1 MDGIS
6 LVLLILLLAFV
17 IASVVMGFLA
27 FNNSKLVKELKVKL
41 ASKEYKEISEE
52 EAIEKASVK
61 AKEILLKAKTE
72 VLEVK
77 TQAEEKIKLEVKD
90 LDEREKRL
98 DVREQGIIQ
107 RSSSLDE
114 RFDKLEAREK
124 SLEQAK
130 KDVKVIRDS
139 LEGRIAE
146 IAQLTKEQAEE
157 ELKSE
162 ISEGLTNWRAKKIKE
177 SEAELTRDAE
187 EKTQGILVDAMA
199 RGATD
204 YFADTT
210 LTSFEIENEELKGK
224 IIGKEGRNIKA
235 LERMTGVDVVVDEA
249 PNLISISC
257 FDPIRREVAAI
268 TLKKL
273 LKDGRIHPGTIEE
286 TVMKVKEDM
295 AREIRKNGEDL
306 AYRAGFPDLPEEIIK
321 LLGRFKY
328 RFSYGQNLAK
338 HVIEMVQM
346 GEAIAKD
353 LNADVKSVKLA
364 CLLHDIGKVML
375 NADNDKKP
383 HHHLSGEIARKY
395 KFDPRVINA
404 IEAHHGDIASTCI
417 EAEIIKIVDSISG
430 SRPGARRE
438 NYEEYV
444 KRIRALEEIANSYK
458 GVKET
463 FAVHAGRE
471 VRVIV
476 KPEELTDD
484 QTTILA
490 HDIAKE
496 IEETQQY
503 PGIITVI
510 VIREMRVKEQAK

>member
-1 MDGIS
+1 MEV
-6 LVLLILLLAFV
+6 VLTV
-17 IASVVMGFLA
+17 IATALAAGLVGAFLL
-27 FNNSKLVKELKVKL
+27 FRNSKKELTELKSKMD
-41 ASKEYKEISEE
+41 SKEFKALTEE
-52 EAIEKASVK
+52 EAIERSSLK
-61 AKEILLKAKTE
+61 AKEMLLKARTE
-72 VLEVK
+72 MLEMRSV
-77 TQAEEKIKLEVKD
+77 ADEKLKNEQKE

-98 DVREQGIIQ
+98 DLRESGIIQ
-107 RSSSLDE
+107 RTNSLDE

-139 LEGRIAE
+139 LEVKLAE
-146 IAQLTKEQAEE
+146 IAGMSREQALE
-157 ELKSE
+157 ELKKDVSE
-162 ISEGLTNWRAKKIKE
+162 DLTNWKATKIKE
-177 SEAELTRDAE
+177 VEAEITRSAD
-187 EKTQGILVDAMA
+187 EKAQGILVDAMA

-204 YFADTT
+204 FFADTT
-210 LTSFEIENEELKGK
+210 NTTFTIENEELKGK

-235 LERMTGVDVVVDEA
+235 IERLTGVDVVVDEA
-249 PNLISISC
+249 PNIITVSC

-268 TLKKL
+268 AIKKL

-295 AREIRKNGEDL
+295 ARELRKSGEEL
-306 AYRAGFPDLPEEIIK
+306 AYAAGFPNLPDEIIK

-338 HVIEMVQM
+338 HTIEMVQM
-346 GEAIAKD
+346 GESIAKD
-353 LNADVKSVKLA
+353 IGADVKTVKLA
-364 CLLHDIGKVML
+364 CLLHDIGKVM
-375 NADNDKKP
+375 NTGVDEKKP

-395 KFDPRVINA
+395 KMDPKVINA
-404 IEAHHGDIASTCI
+404 IEAHHNDIASTCL

-444 KRIRALEEIANSYK
+444 KRIRALEDIANSYK

-463 FAVHAGRE
+463 FAIHAGRE

-476 KPEELTDD
+476 RPEELTDD
-484 QTTILA
+484 ETKLLA
-490 HDIAKE
+490 HDIALE
-496 IEETQQY
+496 IENTQQY
-503 PGIITVI
+503 PGVITVI
-510 VIREMRVKEQAK
+510 VIREARYKEQAK